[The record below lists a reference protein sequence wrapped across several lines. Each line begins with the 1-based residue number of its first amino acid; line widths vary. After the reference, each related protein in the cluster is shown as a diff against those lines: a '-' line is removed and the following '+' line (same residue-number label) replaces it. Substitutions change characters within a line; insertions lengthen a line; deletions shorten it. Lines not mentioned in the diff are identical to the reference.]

1 MKKFLIAFAICF
13 ISVCAYAQ
21 EHLSFKGI
29 PITGSMT
36 SFCQKLKAKG
46 FVQIGSEGNVRLFK
60 GDFTGRQATVG
71 AVAADNGQ
79 DVFTVAVFF
88 DETDSWNT
96 LVNTYEHY
104 KDLYI
109 EKYGNP
115 TQCVENNPSRTD
127 SNTSLMYELF
137 QGRVTYACVFEAPGG
152 SIQISIE
159 KGNINDGFVLIKY
172 QDSQN
177 VNAKRQSDLDEI

>member
-1 MKKFLIAFAICF
+1 MKKYLLTLLLCAVSICSF
-13 ISVCAYAQ
+13 AQ

-29 PITGSMT
+29 PISGSFT
-36 SFCQKLKAKG
+36 TFCQKLKTKG

-88 DETDSWNT
+88 DETDSWNS

-104 KDLYI
+104 KDLYT

-115 TQCVENNPSRTD
+115 KQCVENNPSRSD

-137 QGRVTYACVFEAPGG
+137 QGRVIYCSIFEAPGG
-152 SIQISIE
+152 AIQLSIE
-159 KGNINDGFVLIKY
+159 KGNINDGYVLIKY
-172 QDSQN
+172 QDAQN